1 MTLNAAIVG
10 LGWWG
15 KHILKQMAESKDL
28 RFAVAVGSREAHR
41 AVADE
46 HGVAFTTNYEAAL
59 RDEEIQVVVLTTPH
73 NLHAEQ
79 VLQAA
84 AHGKHVF
91 CEKPLALTVADATR
105 CVVACRRAGVG
116 LGIGHERRFE
126 HAIAKL
132 MALAKSGELG
142 KVVHAEGNFSHDK
155 LVGVST
161 DSWRFADKQISP
173 VAMTG
178 TGVHLTDLFLG
189 LFGEASE
196 AYATSPRVD
205 GADSNTISLQLRF
218 ASGATAYMNS
228 VLETPLYMRF
238 AVFGSAGW
246 AEVRNLAHPDARGT
260 STLEVKMANGEQRLI
275 TFDWNDSVRDNLEAF
290 SRSLTAGAPYPI
302 RMEQMVENVA
312 VLSAT
317 AESLESGRP
326 VSV

>member
-15 KHILKQMAESKDL
+15 KHMLQQMADSREL
-28 RFAVAVGSREAHR
+28 RFKVAVGSREAHQ

-46 HGVAFTTNYEAAL
+46 HGIAFTMDYESVL
-59 RDEEIQVVVLTTPH
+59 RDDQIQVIVLTTPH
-73 NLHAEQ
+73 HLHADQ
-79 VLQAA
+79 VIQAA

-91 CEKPLALTVADATR
+91 CEKPLALNVADATR
-105 CVVACRRAGVG
+105 CAVACKQAGVG

-132 MALAKSGELG
+132 VSLAKSGELG
-142 KVVHAEGNFSHDK
+142 TIVHAEGNFSHDK
-155 LVGVST
+155 LVGIST
-161 DSWRFADKQISP
+161 NNWRFADKHIAP

-178 TGVHLTDLFLG
+178 TGIHLTDLFLD
-189 LFGEASE
+189 LLGEVSE
-196 AYATSPRVD
+196 VYATSPLVG

-218 ASGATAYMNS
+218 ASGATAYMSS

-246 AEVRNLAHPDARGT
+246 AEVRNLAHPDARGA
-260 STLEVKMANGEQRLI
+260 STLEVKMADGDQRLI
-275 TFDWNDSVRDNLEAF
+275 TFDWNDAVRDNLEAF
-290 SRSLTAGAPYPI
+290 SKSLSGGAAYLIPA
-302 RMEQMVENVA
+302 EQMIENIA
-312 VLSAT
+312 ILAAT

-326 VSV
+326 VGV